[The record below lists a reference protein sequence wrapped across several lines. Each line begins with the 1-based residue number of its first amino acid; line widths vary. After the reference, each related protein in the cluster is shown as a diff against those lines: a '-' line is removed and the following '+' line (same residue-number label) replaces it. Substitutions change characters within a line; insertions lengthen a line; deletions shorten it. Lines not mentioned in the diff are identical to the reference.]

1 MPPPFIPWPQVL
13 PEEIFFNQLIK
24 NAFKLRAT
32 ETKNL
37 TFVKKVRY
45 YWEKKNW
52 LCSPVFFMQWIHL
65 AAKSINYLHSIH
77 VPLVTYKFFFTIVC
91 GFFSLDFSAFNIFF
105 IFFLKEFML
114 EQWHVWKYW
123 SFNYLSN
130 ISLAGYRILGS
141 VWFSSTW
148 R

>member
-24 NAFKLRAT
+24 NACKLRAT

-37 TFVKKVRY
+37 TFVKKVQY

-65 AAKSINYLHSIH
+65 AAKPINYLHSIH
-77 VPLVTYKFFFTIVC
+77 IPLVTYKYFFIIVY
-91 GFFSLDFSAFNIFF
+91 GFFSLVFSAFNIF
-105 IFFLKEFML
+105 IFFSERIHVRTMACL
-114 EQWHVWKYW
+114 EILIL
-123 SFNYLSN
+123 YLSN
-130 ISLAGYRILGS
+130 SSLAGYRILGS